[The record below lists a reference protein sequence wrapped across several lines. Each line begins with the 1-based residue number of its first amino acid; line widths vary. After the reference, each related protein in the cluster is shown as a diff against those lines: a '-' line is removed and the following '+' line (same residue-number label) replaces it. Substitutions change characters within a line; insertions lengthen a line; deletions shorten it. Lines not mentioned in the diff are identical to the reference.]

1 MLTQSLA
8 TAEINKTARDS
19 VDAYDQY
26 EAFVSQNFCKL
37 SYRIDRDR
45 QFSIR
50 SMLHSLEGFMIGRFT
65 TEAGRGDLVR
75 TRAGISE
82 DARGRFALYIPLKG
96 DLELVQFSRTE
107 RFSPGSMALL
117 YMEEP
122 FVQRKCGD
130 NDTVYFFMPHDFLDQ
145 RLVGI
150 ENLCARAF
158 AIDTGVRRL
167 VYDSV
172 ISLQQ
177 GAAGM
182 TDMEF
187 RGAARILGE
196 LIVLAL
202 NTSAG
207 LVTEHRS
214 VRTSILARAK
224 RTIKT
229 RLNDPNLTIGE
240 IAKQCGISVRYL
252 HEIFRADCITVSG
265 YLKQQRLL
273 KARQMLESAGY
284 DTTVTDV
291 CFDCGFSNASQFS
304 TAFRR
309 EFLVSPRDVL
319 RRVKYWGA

>member
-1 MLTQSLA
+1 MITQSLV
-8 TAEINKTARDS
+8 TAKMNKTAKDS
-19 VDAYDQY
+19 VDAYDEY

-37 SYRIDRDR
+37 SYRMDRDR
-45 QFSIR
+45 QFGIK
-50 SMLHSLEGFMIGRFT
+50 SMLHSLDGFMIGRFT

-75 TRAGISE
+75 TRAGINE

-96 DLELVQFSRTE
+96 DLELLQFSRTQ
-107 RFSPGSMALL
+107 RYSPGSMALL

-130 NDTVYFFMPHDFLDQ
+130 NDTIYFFIPHEFLDQ

-167 VYDSV
+167 VFDSV

-177 GAAGM
+177 GAAEM

-202 NTSAG
+202 NTSGG
-207 LVTEHRS
+207 LVTGDRS
-214 VRTSILARAK
+214 VRTTILARAR
-224 RTIKT
+224 RTIAAN
-229 RLNDPNLTIGE
+229 LDDSNLTIGD
-240 IAKQCGISVRYL
+240 IAKQCCISVRYL
-252 HEIFRADCITVSG
+252 HEIFRASGITVSE

-273 KARQMLESAGY
+273 KARHMLESAGY
-284 DTTVTDV
+284 NTTVTDV
-291 CFDCGFSNASQFS
+291 CFECGFSNASQFS

-309 EFLVSPRDVL
+309 EFQVSPRDVL
-319 RRVKYWGA
+319 RRVNYWRA